1 VKRGKNQAG
10 KDMAKQERIFKI
22 SWDNKGLMCPFKA
35 IVCQEGYC
43 KTCQIY
49 LDRQKRGEIVVVCAW
64 CGKGLGTK
72 PGLGQSGVS
81 HGICPECEKK
91 HFPEVKVS
99 ARAGKEGKDARL

>member
-1 VKRGKNQAG
+1 MPNQKRT
-10 KDMAKQERIFKI
+10 FKI
-22 SWDNKGLMCPFKA
+22 SGNNKGLMCPFKA

-49 LDRQKRGEIVVVCAW
+49 LDWQKGGQIVVICAW

-81 HGICPECEKK
+81 HGICPECEQK
-91 HFPEVKVS
+91 HFPKV
-99 ARAGKEGKDARL
+99 GEPVQ